1 MTHFK
6 IATILILALSLASC
20 ANTIR
25 GVGKD
30 VKESANAVGDAV
42 TY

>member
-6 IATILILALSLASC
+6 IATLFIIALTLASC

-30 VKESANAVGDAV
+30 VKESVVAVGDAV
-42 TY
+42 TG